1 MSTVTL
7 IVPEICITLAPE
19 SVIISNN
26 SNNNSQTVQNA
37 SPVVANSARL
47 VVPPPTVDGPS
58 RRTLVQRGLR
68 LGSYRLN
75 CAESL
80 QSSRGFADAA
90 SMRRTFNWS
99 RSPLSSVPMSGR
111 SQRGHGHARA
121 RSLASI
127 TDLNDCLKVSGVNNN
142 NSGHPIINTTGHNY
156 HHHHRTHQTNYSEP
170 TRTSID
176 LSVLSSKAFASPTE
190 FTFVL

>member
-7 IVPEICITLAPE
+7 TVPEICITLAPE
-19 SVIISNN
+19 SVII
-26 SNNNSQTVQNA
+26 NNNSSSITVQNA
-37 SPVVANSARL
+37 SPVAANSARL
-47 VVPPPTVDGPS
+47 VVPPPTGDGPS
-58 RRTLVQRGLR
+58 RRTLVQRGQR

-99 RSPLSSVPMSGR
+99 RSPLASVPMSGR

-127 TDLNDCLKVSGVNNN
+127 TDLNDCLKLSGVNNN
-142 NSGHPIINTTGHNY
+142 NSSHPIINTNGYNY
-156 HHHHRTHQTNYSEP
+156 QYRTHQTNYSEP